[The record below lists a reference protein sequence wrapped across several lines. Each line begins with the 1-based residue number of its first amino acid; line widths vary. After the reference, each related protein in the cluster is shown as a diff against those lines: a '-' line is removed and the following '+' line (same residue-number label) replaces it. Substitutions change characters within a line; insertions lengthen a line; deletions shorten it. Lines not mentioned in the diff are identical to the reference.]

1 MLTRWFP
8 LARCL
13 DRFGLAGTAA
23 ILVAA
28 SMALSALVTCAAMAL
43 WLGGVSPVGAA
54 LGALVPAVSAPPFI
68 IALLRVVVQLRGTR
82 EELRRLSLTDELT
95 GAFNRRHF
103 LALAEKEFAR
113 ARRYGQPF
121 SVVMMD
127 LDYFMDINDRYGHP
141 GGDHVIRAV
150 SELCRSGIRESDLFA
165 RLGGDEFVLL
175 LPHTGRKRAVEIAR
189 RLQRLIAVTPV
200 RWRGERLSVNASLG
214 VATWSPSIREL
225 DELLLAADHAL
236 FAAKRAGKDEVAVAP
251 APAEDDVLAGDAL
264 G

>member
-8 LARCL
+8 LARSL

-23 ILVAA
+23 ILVAG
-28 SMALSALVTCAAMAL
+28 SVALSELVTCAAMAL
-43 WLGGVSPVGAA
+43 WLGRVSPAGAV
-54 LGALVPAVSAPPFI
+54 LGALVPAVCAPPFI
-68 IALLRVVVQLRGTR
+68 VALLRVVVQLRGTR
-82 EELRRLSLTDELT
+82 EELRRLTLTDELT

-103 LALAEKEFAR
+103 VALAEKEFAR

-127 LDYFMDINDRYGHP
+127 LDDFKEINDRHGHA
-141 GGDHVIRAV
+141 GGDHVIRVV

-175 LPHTGRKRAVEIAR
+175 LPHTGRKRAFESAK

-200 RWRGERLSVNASLG
+200 RWRGARISSKA
-214 VATWSPSIREL
+214 PS
-225 DELLLAADHAL
+225 
-236 FAAKRAGKDEVAVAP
+236 GC
-251 APAEDDVLAGDAL
+251 
-264 G
+264 